1 MTRPFLLACALLAGC
16 ATTEPPE
23 KVRLYESVTGAP
35 QIAAVVKRLWVDS
48 WGSALVTPTYAS
60 IEEGAADLRENAAS
74 LGGDGVI
81 NFGCYRMGDA
91 VDAPLKCNGTVVR
104 FKQ

>member
-1 MTRPFLLACALLAGC
+1 MTRAFLLAFALLAGC
-16 ATTEPPE
+16 VTTEPPE
-23 KVRLYESVTGAP
+23 NVRVYESVTGAP

-48 WGSALVTPTYAS
+48 EGSAFATPTYAS
-60 IEEGAADLRENAAS
+60 IEEGAEDLRENAVS

-91 VDAPLKCNGTVVR
+91 VDAPFKCNGTVV
-104 FKQ
+104 